1 MQDRYIAPGSNT
13 DLASMLPNVPGASS
27 APQPRRLDHSQW
39 DWTPSGYL
47 FGLHGRTKPLIQR
60 VDPSDT
66 GLPRG
71 LTMVAENEEYLFRGM
86 HWQHRFGFGV
96 GNRLNGVAVQIV
108 RRAATRSRPLTSKP
122 TPGPLP
128 PTPAPPSP
136 TAWSGGGGE
145 RRSTDGNTTN
155 RNLRNASRQPP
166 RAGSRRRASACNS
179 RRASSAIRRCRSP
192 SYLKTWPPCWNR

>member
-13 DLASMLPNVPGASS
+13 DLVSMLPNVPGRVH
-27 APQPRRLDHSQW
+27 RRHSRGAWIVQW

-47 FGLHGRTKPLIQR
+47 FGLHMDAPKPLIQR

-71 LTMVAENEEYLFRGM
+71 LTMVAENEEYPFRGM

-108 RRAATRSRPLTSKP
+108 ASSSYTIPTAYQL
-122 TPGPLP
+122 TPGPYRHAP
-128 PTPAPPSP
+128 RRPAQRRSGRPRGDRPMATP
-136 TAWSGGGGE
+136 TA
-145 RRSTDGNTTN
+145 T
-155 RNLRNASRQPP
+155 AKRQQAAAA
-166 RAGSRRRASACNS
+166 RAGSRRRA
-179 RRASSAIRRCRSP
+179 RPAIRAEQAARSAGADRG
-192 SYLKTWPPCWNR
+192 TT